1 MQHVDLE
8 VRDQILDSWR
18 KILICPIDLFYL
30 QTLMQ
35 VGKYYLCWIAR
46 IYHRPKMEVLE
57 DLFQNVILSYYA
69 VLTHASQRFKS
80 MPPHSITHYRRPE
93 SVQFRNFFQIV
104 FCNKRGKYPEIK
116 SLEIPGLLYRHG
128 RTIIK
133 FYVGK
138 QILIIQNWVPNLIV
152 VLKLIGGK

>member
-1 MQHVDLE
+1 
-8 VRDQILDSWR
+8 
-18 KILICPIDLFYL
+18 
-30 QTLMQ
+30 
-35 VGKYYLCWIAR
+35 
-46 IYHRPKMEVLE
+46 MEVLE

-80 MPPHSITHYRRPE
+80 LPIPSLITEDRKVF
-93 SVQFRNFFQIV
+93 SSGTFFRS
-104 FCNKRGKYPEIK
+104 CCKRGKYPEIK

-138 QILIIQNWVPNLIV
+138 
-152 VLKLIGGK
+152 